1 MSDMKFGLDVDS
13 IALLLDFLAV
23 VYEENFLEFPL
34 RDLLDLDCWL
44 STVPAQVDGMD
55 RTLSILDLMASV
67 AGFTISASC
76 VGCEDMPFD
85 PISDEFRS
93 VNKQIEELLSP
104 LRGQDSS
111 LKDQL
116 DRMLV
121 NAPKKCRHHPDYDP
135 DFVAENAAVLDLS
148 QAEANNEELSL
159 LSVVV
164 IALASSLLVLG
175 VSFYFGTGFMASRRH
190 RAWLH
195 SLPPRRVATICV
207 QQARQKKTDALVDSM
222 SGPMF
227 CGNAVPELVRWL
239 VPCLLLVSTALFAA
253 GFFTDAIGASIYL
266 KLAGENMSVEQFT
279 SSLGTTAKDMWKQDG
294 QFLAVSCVCAEQ
306 WLVSFLAFV

>member
-1 MSDMKFGLDVDS
+1 VSDMKFGLDVDS
-13 IALLLDFLAV
+13 VAVLLDFLAV
-23 VYEENFLEFPL
+23 LYEENFLQYPL
-34 RDLLDLDCWL
+34 GDLFDLDCWL
-44 STVPAQVDGMD
+44 STVPASVDGMD

-67 AGFTISASC
+67 AGFTMSASC
-76 VGCEDMPFD
+76 VGCEEMPFD

-93 VNKQIEELLSP
+93 VNKQIDELLSP
-104 LRGQDSS
+104 LRGQNSS
-111 LKDQL
+111 LQDQV

-148 QAEANNEELSL
+148 QSEANNEELSL

-175 VSFYFGTGFMASRRH
+175 VAFYFGSGFMASRSH

-195 SLPPRRVATICV
+195 SLVPRRVATICV
-207 QQARQKKTDALVDSM
+207 QQSRQKKTDALIDSM

-239 VPCLLLVSTALFAA
+239 VPCLLLVSTALFAV
-253 GFFTDAIGASIYL
+253 GFFTDAIGASIYM
-266 KLAGENMSVEQFT
+266 KFAGENIAVEQFM
-279 SSLGTTAKDMWKQDG
+279 SSLGTTTLDLWKQGG
-294 QFLAVSCVCAEQ
+294 QFLAVSCVCAEK
-306 WLVSFLAFV
+306 